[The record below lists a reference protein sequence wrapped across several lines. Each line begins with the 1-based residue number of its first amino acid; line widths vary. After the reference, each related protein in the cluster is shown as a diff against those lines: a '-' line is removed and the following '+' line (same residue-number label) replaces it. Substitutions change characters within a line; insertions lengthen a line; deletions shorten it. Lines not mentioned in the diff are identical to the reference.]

1 MDNEN
6 LYFLAIVP
14 AALICEDIIS
24 IQQDIADRFQSNAAL
39 KIIPHITLK
48 APFRLPADLHAQV
61 IQWFDQMTINI
72 TPFNLELN
80 NFDVFMNSKQPV
92 IYIKPLP
99 NPFLADLQ
107 KQICHN
113 FCIAFPE
120 LSLKNTELQ
129 FKPHHTVAYRDLK
142 PRFFEEAWQEFKTK
156 NYSASFLVTDFRLM
170 QHHGKQWESIYAYY
184 L

>member
-48 APFRLPADLHAQV
+48 APFRLPANMDAQL
-61 IQWFDQMTINI
+61 IQWFKQMTINI

-80 NFDVFMNSKQPV
+80 NFDAFMNSKQPV
-92 IYIKPLP
+92 IYIKPLF
-99 NPFLADLQ
+99 NPSLVDLQ
-107 KQICHN
+107 KQISHN
-113 FCIAFPE
+113 FCTAFPE
-120 LSLKNTELQ
+120 MSLKNTELQ
-129 FKPHHTVAYRDLK
+129 FKPHLTVAYRDLK

-156 NYSASFLVTDFRLM
+156 NYSASFLVTDFRLI
-170 QHHGKQWESIYAYY
+170 QHNGKHWESIFGYY